1 MKPHSPFSLRTL
13 AFKETVRGRSMKKY
27 SIIAALI
34 TALYVSISSCSASAR
49 VGTKEHEA
57 GAETHVN

>member
-1 MKPHSPFSLRTL
+1 
-13 AFKETVRGRSMKKY
+13 MKKY

-34 TALYVSISSCSASAR
+34 MALYVSISSCSASAR

-57 GAETHVN
+57 GAETHVNK